1 LNALQLHWC
10 LPNPARNLDG
20 AGLGQI
26 WEKWP
31 DFGFAGAGAEIRC
44 NPTKFSV
51 HHPVVK
57 REAKFGK

>member
-1 LNALQLHWC
+1 
-10 LPNPARNLDG
+10 LDG